1 MTKDD
6 VLSWYTGNPVYLH
19 GYNNVLPVTFE
30 KINNTSLLWAES
42 KTANASTDHFIT
54 PQKVSVGA
62 ASAQDAA
69 AGSGMRTLLL
79 VGCCTRGCLQYETI
93 ILGGNTETD
102 SVLTY
107 RFIYGM
113 YGLTFGT
120 SGCNEGIVYCAG
132 IAATFT
138 TGNPATP
145 EECLTIQVG
154 SIGSVGQNMA
164 TNPVFMVPPGE
175 RYRLSNLRVGAAVQP
190 IVVLPRVRLAGYGLV
205 EVGGWMDIERIS
217 IGSAG
222 TFDYPM
228 DIILDAGDIIRFDA
242 LSTTAAGQVSI
253 KARLDKIRPA

>member
-1 MTKDD
+1 MTSND
-6 VLSWYTGNPVYLH
+6 VLSWYTGNPVMLQGH
-19 GYNNVLPVTFE
+19 NNTLAVTFE
-30 KINNTSLLWAES
+30 KINCTSLLWAES
-42 KTANASTDHFIT
+42 KTAASSTDFFIT

-69 AGSGMRTLLL
+69 AGTGMRTLLL
-79 VGCCTRGCLQYETI
+79 VGCDANGRIQSETI

-107 RFIYGM
+107 RFIYAM

-132 IAATFT
+132 INATFT

-145 EECLTIQVG
+145 EECLIIPIG

-175 RYRLSNLRVGAAVQP
+175 RYRLSSLKVGTAVQP
-190 IVVLPRVRLAGYGLV
+190 IVVMPRLRMVGYGLV
-205 EVGGWMDIERIS
+205 EVGGWTDIVWS
-217 IGSAG
+217 IG
-222 TFDYPM
+222 Y
-228 DIILDAGDIIRFDA
+228 L
-242 LSTTAAGQVSI
+242 
-253 KARLDKIRPA
+253 RLPDGHHP